1 MNLSTGNQKVS
12 RLKKKAKPKD
22 FKKTFKR
29 VFMYFKKD
37 KKITRLI
44 FLLVIID
51 SIISTII
58 PYTLGK
64 VVDIINIDIYSKSI
78 FLKGIL
84 ILLLFYI
91 IEFLVK
97 LFKGIFTAR
106 LSQSIVRDMRSN
118 LFLKFRN
125 LPITFFDKSATGDIM
140 SRVTNDVDNISTG
153 ISTSLVQLITGI
165 LNILLTFIMMF
176 ILSPI
181 LTFCSIVLI
190 PIVMFLSNFIAKR
203 TRVFFKQ
210 QQVELGKLNS
220 HIEEMISNI
229 NVVKAFNYEKKS
241 VGDFKVINDR
251 LLSISLKSQIY
262 TSLLM
267 PIMNVISNIGF
278 AIICI
283 IGGVLASKDVI
294 TIGVIASFLSYVR
307 QFTRPLNELANL
319 FNTLLSAVA
328 GCERI
333 FEVMDEQEEEQ
344 INSNTKSDIY
354 NNKNNNLKKSFIN
367 GDIEFKDVSFSYDS
381 KKNILSDINLKI
393 KAGTSNAIIG
403 ETGSGKTTIINLIT
417 NFYQVEKGKIFLDGN
432 DIYSVDRNCLRNYFG
447 VVPQESYIFNDT
459 VMENI
464 RYGNLT
470 ATDEQVISASKIAN
484 LHKFI
489 IKMHGGYETVL
500 SDRGEDLSEGQK
512 QLISIARAVLKN
524 APILIL
530 DEATSNIDIAT
541 EAKIQD
547 AINNVTYGKT
557 SIIIA
562 HRLSTI
568 SNCNNII
575 VLENGRI
582 VESGNHK
589 ELMKLKG
596 HYYRNILLTNRN

>member
-91 IEFLVK
+91 IEFSVK
-97 LFKGIFTAR
+97 LSKGIFTAR
-106 LSQSIVRDMRSN
+106 LSQSIVREMRSN
-118 LFLKFRN
+118 LFLKFRD
-125 LPITFFDKSATGDIM
+125 LPITFFDKSPTGDIM

-153 ISTSLVQLITGI
+153 ISTSLIQLITGI

-190 PIVMFLSNFIAKR
+190 PLVMFLSNFIAKR

-241 VGDFKVINDR
+241 VGDFKEINDR

-328 GCERI
+328 GCERV
-333 FEVMDEQEEEQ
+333 FEIMDEQEEAQ
-344 INSNTKSDIY
+344 INSSTKSDIY
-354 NNKNNNLKKSFIN
+354 NNKNNDLKNSFIN
-367 GDIEFKDVSFSYDS
+367 GDIEFKNVSFSYDS

-417 NFYQVEKGKIFLDGN
+417 NFYQIEKGKILLGGN
-432 DIYSVDRNCLRNYFG
+432 DIYSIDRNCLRNYFG

-464 RYGNLT
+464 RYGNLI

-484 LHKFI
+484 SHKFI
-489 IKMHGGYETVL
+489 IKMREGYETVL

-568 SNCNNII
+568 SNCDNII

-589 ELMKLKG
+589 ELIKLKG
-596 HYYRNILLTNRN
+596 HYYRNILLTKRN

>member
-64 VVDIINIDIYSKSI
+64 VVDIINIDIYSKSV

-97 LFKGIFTAR
+97 LSKGVFTAR

-125 LPITFFDKSATGDIM
+125 LPITFFDKSPTGDIM

-190 PIVMFLSNFIAKR
+190 PVVMLLSNFIAKR

-241 VGDFKVINDR
+241 VSDFKEVNDR

-328 GCERI
+328 GCERV
-333 FEVMDEQEEEQ
+333 FEIMDEQEEAQ
-344 INSNTKSDIY
+344 INSSTKSDIY
-354 NNKNNNLKKSFIN
+354 NNKNSNLKKSFIN

-489 IKMHGGYETVL
+489 IKMREGYETVL

-547 AINNVTYGKT
+547 AINNITYGKT

-568 SNCNNII
+568 SNCDNII

-589 ELMKLKG
+589 ELIKLKG
-596 HYYRNILLTNRN
+596 HYHRNILLTNRN

>member
-97 LFKGIFTAR
+97 LSKGIFTAR
-106 LSQSIVRDMRSN
+106 LSQSIVRDMRRN

-125 LPITFFDKSATGDIM
+125 LPINFFDKSSTGDIM

-181 LTFCSIVLI
+181 LTFCSIILI
-190 PIVMFLSNFIAKR
+190 PVVMFLSNFIAKR

-241 VGDFKVINDR
+241 VSDFKEINNR

-283 IGGVLASKDVI
+283 IGGVLASKDAI

-328 GCERI
+328 GCERV
-333 FEVMDEQEEEQ
+333 FEIMDEQEEAQ
-344 INSNTKSDIY
+344 INSRTKSDIY
-354 NNKNNNLKKSFIN
+354 NNKNNDLKNSFIN

-417 NFYQVEKGKIFLDGN
+417 NFYQIEKGKIFLDGK
-432 DIYSVDRNCLRNYFG
+432 DIYSIDRNCLRNYFG

-464 RYGNLT
+464 RYGNLM
-470 ATDEQVISASKIAN
+470 ATDEQIISASKIAN
-484 LHKFI
+484 SHKFI
-489 IKMHGGYETVL
+489 IKMCEGYETVL

-547 AINNVTYGKT
+547 AINIMTYGKT

-568 SNCNNII
+568 SNCDNII

-589 ELMKLKG
+589 ELIKLKG
-596 HYYRNILLTNRN
+596 HYYRNILLTKKN

>member
-118 LFLKFRN
+118 LFLKFRT
-125 LPITFFDKSATGDIM
+125 LPINFFDKSSTGDIM

-181 LTFCSIVLI
+181 LTFCSIILI
-190 PIVMFLSNFIAKR
+190 PVVMFLSNFIAKR

-241 VGDFKVINDR
+241 VSDFKEINNR

-328 GCERI
+328 GCERV
-333 FEVMDEQEEEQ
+333 FEIMDEQEEAQ
-344 INSNTKSDIY
+344 INSRTKSDIY
-354 NNKNNNLKKSFIN
+354 NNKNNDLKNSFIK

-393 KAGTSNAIIG
+393 KVGTSNAIIG

-417 NFYQVEKGKIFLDGN
+417 NFYQIEKGKIFLDGK
-432 DIYSVDRNCLRNYFG
+432 DIYSIDRNCLRNYFG

-464 RYGNLT
+464 RYGNLM

-484 LHKFI
+484 SHKFI
-489 IKMHGGYETVL
+489 IKMCEGYETVL

-547 AINNVTYGKT
+547 AINIMTYGKT

-568 SNCNNII
+568 SNCDNII

-589 ELMKLKG
+589 ELIKLKG
-596 HYYRNILLTNRN
+596 HYYRNILLTKKN

>member
-1 MNLSTGNQKVS
+1 MNLGTGNQKVS
-12 RLKKKAKPKD
+12 RLKKKEKPKD

-37 KKITRLI
+37 KKITRFI
-44 FLLVIID
+44 FLLVIVD

-64 VVDIINIDIYSKSI
+64 VVDIINIDTYSRSI
-78 FLKGIL
+78 FLKGII
-84 ILLLFYI
+84 ILFSFYI
-91 IEFLVK
+91 IEFSVK
-97 LFKGIFTAR
+97 LSKGICTAR
-106 LSQSIVRDMRSN
+106 LSQSIVKEMRSN
-118 LFLKFRN
+118 LFLKFKN
-125 LPITFFDKSATGDIM
+125 LPITFFDKSSTGDIM

-153 ISTSLVQLITGI
+153 ISNSLVQLITGI
-165 LNILLTFIMMF
+165 LNILMTFIMMF
-176 ILSPI
+176 ILSPV
-181 LTFCSIVLI
+181 LTFCSIILI
-190 PIVMFLSNFIAKR
+190 PIVMSLSNFIAKR
-203 TRVFFKQ
+203 TRVLFKQ

-220 HIEEMISNI
+220 HIEEMVSNI
-229 NVVKAFNYEKKS
+229 NVVKSFNYERKS
-241 VGDFKVINDR
+241 VNDFRDVNDK
-251 LLSISLKSQIY
+251 LLNISLKSQIY

-278 AIICI
+278 ATICI
-283 IGGVLASKDVI
+283 IGGVLASKEII

-319 FNTLLSAVA
+319 FNTLLSAIA
-328 GCERI
+328 GCERV
-333 FEVMDEQEEEQ
+333 FEIIDEKEEQEAKSVSK
-344 INSNTKSDIY
+344 SNFND
-354 NNKNNNLKKSFIN
+354 NNNNSLNCSFIN
-367 GDIEFKDVSFSYDS
+367 GEIEFKDVSFSYDS
-381 KKNILSDINLKI
+381 KKKILDNINLKI
-393 KAGTSNAIIG
+393 NAGTSNAIIG

-417 NFYQVEKGKIFLDGN
+417 NFYKVDEGSVFLDGE
-432 DIYSVDRNCLRNYFG
+432 DIYSINRNHLRTCFG

-464 RYGNLT
+464 RYGNLM
-470 ATDEQVISASKIAN
+470 ATDEEVIYASKIAN
-484 LHKFI
+484 SHKFI
-489 IKMHGGYETVL
+489 MKMNKGYKTVL

-512 QLISIARAVLKN
+512 QLISIARAILKN

-547 AINNVTYGKT
+547 AINNLTFGKT

-568 SNCNNII
+568 SNCDNII

-589 ELMKLKG
+589 ELIELKG
-596 HYYRNILLTNRN
+596 RYYRNILLTQGK

>member
-125 LPITFFDKSATGDIM
+125 LPITFFDKSPTGDIM

-241 VGDFKVINDR
+241 VGDFKAINDR

-328 GCERI
+328 GCERV

>member
-1 MNLSTGNQKVS
+1 MNLGTGNQKVS
-12 RLKKKAKPKD
+12 RLKKKEKPKD

-29 VFMYFKKD
+29 VFMYFKRD

-44 FLLVIID
+44 FLLVIVD

-64 VVDIINIDIYSKSI
+64 VVDIINIDTYSRSI
-78 FLKGIL
+78 FLKGII
-84 ILLLFYI
+84 ILFSFYI
-91 IEFLVK
+91 IEFSVK
-97 LFKGIFTAR
+97 LSKGICTAR
-106 LSQSIVRDMRSN
+106 LSQSIVKEMRSN
-118 LFLKFRN
+118 LFLKFKN
-125 LPITFFDKSATGDIM
+125 LPITFFDKSSTGDIM

-153 ISTSLVQLITGI
+153 ISNSLVQLITGI
-165 LNILLTFIMMF
+165 LNILMTFIMMF

-181 LTFCSIVLI
+181 LTFCSIILI

-203 TRVFFKQ
+203 TRVLFKQ

-220 HIEEMISNI
+220 HIEEMVSNI
-229 NVVKAFNYEKKS
+229 NVVKSFNYERKS
-241 VGDFKVINDR
+241 VEDFREVNDR
-251 LLSISLKSQIY
+251 LLNISLKSQIY

-278 AIICI
+278 ATICI
-283 IGGVLASKDVI
+283 IGGVLASKDII

-319 FNTLLSAVA
+319 FNTLLSAIA
-328 GCERI
+328 GCERV
-333 FEVMDEQEEEQ
+333 FEIIDEKEEQEAKSVFKSKFNDNKKDNL
-344 INSNTKSDIY
+344 NS
-354 NNKNNNLKKSFIN
+354 SFAN
-367 GDIEFKDVSFSYDS
+367 GEIEFKNVSFSYNS
-381 KKNILSDINLKI
+381 KKKVLDNINLRI

-417 NFYQVEKGKIFLDGN
+417 NFYQVDKGSIFLDGE
-432 DIYSVDRNCLRNYFG
+432 DIYSINRNYLRSCFG

-464 RYGNLT
+464 RYGNLM
-470 ATDEQVISASKIAN
+470 ATDEEVICASKIAN
-484 LHKFI
+484 SHKFI
-489 IKMHGGYETVL
+489 TKMHEGYNTVL

-512 QLISIARAVLKN
+512 QLISIARAIFKN

-547 AINNVTYGKT
+547 AINSLTFGKT

-568 SNCNNII
+568 SNCDNII

-582 VESGNHK
+582 IESGNHK
-589 ELMKLKG
+589 ELIELKG
-596 HYYRNILLTNRN
+596 HYYRNILLTQGK

>member
-125 LPITFFDKSATGDIM
+125 LPINFFDKSSTGDIM

-181 LTFCSIVLI
+181 LTFCSIILI
-190 PIVMFLSNFIAKR
+190 PVVMFLSNFIAKR
-203 TRVFFKQ
+203 TRVFFKK

-241 VGDFKVINDR
+241 VSDFKEINNR

-328 GCERI
+328 GCERV
-333 FEVMDEQEEEQ
+333 FEIMDEQEEAQ
-344 INSNTKSDIY
+344 INSRTKSDIY
-354 NNKNNNLKKSFIN
+354 NNKNNDLKNSFIK

-417 NFYQVEKGKIFLDGN
+417 NFYQIEKGKIFLDGK
-432 DIYSVDRNCLRNYFG
+432 DIYSIDRNCLRNYFG

-464 RYGNLT
+464 RYGNLM

-484 LHKFI
+484 SHKFI
-489 IKMHGGYETVL
+489 IKMCEGYETVL

-547 AINNVTYGKT
+547 AINIMTYGKT

-568 SNCNNII
+568 SNCDNII

-589 ELMKLKG
+589 ELIKLKG
-596 HYYRNILLTNRN
+596 HYYRNILLTKKN

>member
-91 IEFLVK
+91 IEFSVK
-97 LFKGIFTAR
+97 LSKGIFTAR
-106 LSQSIVRDMRSN
+106 LSQSIVREMRSN
-118 LFLKFRN
+118 LFLKFRD
-125 LPITFFDKSATGDIM
+125 LPITFFDKSPTGDIM

-153 ISTSLVQLITGI
+153 ISTSLIQLITGI

-190 PIVMFLSNFIAKR
+190 PLVMFLSNFIAKR

-241 VGDFKVINDR
+241 VGDFKEINDR

-328 GCERI
+328 GCERV
-333 FEVMDEQEEEQ
+333 FEIMDEQEEAQ
-344 INSNTKSDIY
+344 INSSTKSDTY
-354 NNKNNNLKKSFIN
+354 NNKNNDLKNSFIN
-367 GDIEFKDVSFSYDS
+367 DDIEFKDVSFSYDS

-393 KAGTSNAIIG
+393 KSGTSNAIIG

-417 NFYQVEKGKIFLDGN
+417 NFYQIEKGKILLGGN
-432 DIYSVDRNCLRNYFG
+432 DIYSIDRNCLRNYFG

-464 RYGNLT
+464 RYGNLI

-484 LHKFI
+484 SHKFI
-489 IKMHGGYETVL
+489 IKMREGYETVL

-568 SNCNNII
+568 SNCDNII

-589 ELMKLKG
+589 ELIKLKG
-596 HYYRNILLTNRN
+596 HYYRNILLTKRN

>member
-125 LPITFFDKSATGDIM
+125 LPITFFDKSPTGDIM

-328 GCERI
+328 GCERV

-381 KKNILSDINLKI
+381 KKIILSDINLKI